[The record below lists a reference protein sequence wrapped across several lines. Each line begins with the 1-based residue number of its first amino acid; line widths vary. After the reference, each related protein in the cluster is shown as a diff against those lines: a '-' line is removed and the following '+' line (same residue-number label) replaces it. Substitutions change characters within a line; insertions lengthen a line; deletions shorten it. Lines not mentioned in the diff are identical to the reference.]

1 MDDAG
6 DTTTHKALRVV
17 LNEKTNEAI
26 KQMQKDSEELASLKK
41 QLPILALGQR
51 DIDNHQTGQYLE
63 EISHLNYKHYL
74 FQEKISHGTEDVDY
88 KWRLDDGT
96 EEHVSLEEMV
106 ERGFRHN
113 PCSRYGCD
121 GQREMCPFSHVIDVR
136 LDPLDVCGL
145 HYLANGFHCWDD
157 DDSWDE
163 DEDDMHFGFDLI
175 WKREP
180 SNYRDD
186 GVLKEVQCKRCGK
199 VLEEAEIIDHIY
211 DYKNPIWK
219 CPHVTN

>member
-1 MDDAG
+1 MESKMDSN
-6 DTTTHKALRVV
+6 TLKALRVV
-17 LNEKTNEAI
+17 VNENTTKQI
-26 KQMQKDSEELASLKK
+26 KELQKDSDELKK
-41 QLPILALGQR
+41 IKEELPILALSDN
-51 DIDNHQTGQYLE
+51 DINNHQTGHYLE
-63 EISHLNYKHYL
+63 KINHLNYQSYL
-74 FQEKISHGTEDVDY
+74 FQGKISHGIY

-113 PCSRYGCD
+113 PCPRYGCD

-199 VLEEAEIIDHIY
+199 VLREAEIIDHIY